1 MLGHQDVGGDEEIDP
16 ARTEVQRQ
24 AECAAVVADHRV
36 AAREV
41 EPVDRAEID
50 RPGDVVQRLVFP
62 EAHRVEQAHAGAV
75 LPHLV
80 FEPGVHRGAQHA
92 RRAAGLLLLEFE
104 YVEVEVGL
112 RARALAVHGDARELH
127 VLDRTARKG
136 VALAPADEAQVVD
149 RQRSLQVGQDVV
161 RGAQIDGETVTR
173 RAGGLEVDVVE
184 CVNHLAAVVHLGR
197 GLQPGGRNVERS
209 VGLDGPA
216 VLVQRYVEAVEV
228 GLRADDSGE
237 ELAAHA
243 DVEAVVEQRERI
255 GEGRLEVGV
264 ADYADV
270 ADAPLLPVLDEVEER
285 VGDVGFG
292 VGPYVE
298 VERPEIL
305 AVFRVG
311 AESDDVD
318 AGVRPQQVFVLEAR
332 KRLGGRYGAVE
343 QRHEFP
349 VAGIEDLVERDVA
362 AHADLDASQ
371 HGEVHVAALR
381 CEGRVEL
388 AAEGRA
394 FHEVGRGVLGC
405 GADRYEK
412 RRQ

>member
-1 MLGHQDVGGDEEIDP
+1 MSSDP
-16 ARTEVQRQ
+16 SASTAQRSSFSDTSKRLKLDFARTI
-24 AECAAVVADHRV
+24 
-36 AAREV
+36 
-41 EPVDRAEID
+41 P
-50 RPGDVVQRLVFP
+50 
-62 EAHRVEQAHAGAV
+62 AGTC
-75 LPHLV
+75 
-80 FEPGVHRGAQHA
+80 RA
-92 RRAAGLLLLEFE
+92 RR
-104 YVEVEVGL
+104 
-112 RARALAVHGDARELH
+112 R
-127 VLDRTARKG
+127 
-136 VALAPADEAQVVD
+136 
-149 RQRSLQVGQDVV
+149 
-161 RGAQIDGETVTR
+161 RGGR
-173 RAGGLEVDVVE
+173 RA
-184 CVNHLAAVVHLGR
+184 
-197 GLQPGGRNVERS
+197 P
-209 VGLDGPA
+209 
-216 VLVQRYVEAVEV
+216 
-228 GLRADDSGE
+228 
-237 ELAAHA
+237 
-243 DVEAVVEQRERI
+243 ERI

-292 VGPYVE
+292 VGPHVE